1 MSQITVPVQFDGEVT
16 VIANDG
22 TTETGFATVNGQTFI
37 VNRAVRRFGDWHGS
51 PILPGFIV
59 TTSEAVAE
67 ATQEAVAEAMASIVA
82 DIDAGEFEAGVTA
95 EAAQDAEAAL
105 EDVILVLT

>member
-51 PILPGFIV
+51 PILPGFSIAFADPAD
-59 TTSEAVAE
+59 EGPAE
-67 ATQEAVAEAMASIVA
+67 
-82 DIDAGEFEAGVTA
+82 DAL
-95 EAAQDAEAAL
+95 DAEAAL
-105 EDVILVLT
+105 EDVILALT

>member
-37 VNRAVRRFGDWHGS
+37 VNRAVRRFGEWHGS
-51 PILPGFIV
+51 PIFPGFIV
-59 TTSEAVAE
+59 TTQA
-67 ATQEAVAEAMASIVA
+67 AVAEAMATIVA
-82 DIDAGEFEAGVTA
+82 DIDAGEYESGVTA
-95 EAAQDAEAAL
+95 EAAADASAAL
-105 EDVILVLT
+105 EGVILALN

>member
-16 VIANDG
+16 VFANDG

-51 PILPGFIV
+51 PIFPGF
-59 TTSEAVAE
+59 SVAFADLTDE
-67 ATQEAVAEAMASIVA
+67 GPAEDVL
-82 DIDAGEFEAGVTA
+82 
-95 EAAQDAEAAL
+95 DAEAAL
-105 EDVILVLT
+105 EDVILVLA